1 MLAPFA
7 SMQLESD
14 LPRFGN
20 PNRFNPVG
28 KCSSSLLKNLEIEAL
43 LSSEGPG
50 FW

>member
-28 KCSSSLLKNLEIEAL
+28 KCSSRQLIRCTAHARNL
-43 LSSEGPG
+43 
-50 FW
+50 